1 MIPHTP
7 PAPATLA
14 PKPAE
19 RITDSSTLFG
29 PHNEIFIRHGQDIY
43 TLRRTRNGKLILTK

>member
-1 MIPHTP
+1 MTQPTA
-7 PAPATLA
+7 PAPA
-14 PKPAE
+14 PAEPRPNE